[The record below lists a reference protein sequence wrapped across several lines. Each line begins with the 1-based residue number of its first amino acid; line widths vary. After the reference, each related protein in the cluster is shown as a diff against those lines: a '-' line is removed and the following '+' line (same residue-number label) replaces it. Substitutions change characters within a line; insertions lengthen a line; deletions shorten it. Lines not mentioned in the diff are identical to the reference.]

1 VRVARAVAWAG
12 WLALGSAAL
21 LALGCSVPG
30 ADSMFFSSAQ
40 LSDPAA
46 ADCERCHQEVY
57 REWRASGHS
66 RAWHG
71 EAFQRASA
79 QGRAEACTGCHAP
92 APVDESDP
100 VAMRSTHLD
109 EGVTCL
115 SCHLSTQPGVPP
127 LTMRGPAT
135 RTSPIEIHPI
145 VAEDPFYRSSE
156 LCGRCHELELS
167 QWREA
172 KAPEGEDKRTC
183 QQCHMPSVRR
193 KVESVHDEH
202 AYSAIFVAMGREQDL
217 RRHGFAV
224 PEDVADWLELAIER
238 RAGAARI
245 RVANRMPHALPTG
258 AFGRR
263 RIRVVASW
271 PGGSATRDVAG
282 GSADPLPAGATREIE
297 VALPRGAAPDDLH
310 VRLERWDRK
319 EATWAT
325 LLEDRP
331 ERG

>member
-1 VRVARAVAWAG
+1 MSRTAALGLAAVAA
-12 WLALGSAAL
+12 LAVS
-21 LALGCSVPG
+21 CSVPR
-30 ADSMFFSSAQ
+30 AESMFFSGAER
-40 LSDPAA
+40 PHPVAE
-46 ADCERCHQEVY
+46 DCERCHQEVY
-57 REWRASGHS
+57 REWLGSGHA
-66 RAWHG
+66 RAFRN
-71 EAFQRASA
+71 EAFQTASSQA
-79 QGRAEACTGCHAP
+79 RAEACIGCHAP
-92 APVDESDP
+92 ASVDATAPVE
-100 VAMRSTHLD
+100 VRTAHLD

-115 SCHLSTQPGVPP
+115 SCHLSTEPGAAP

-145 VAEDPFYRSSE
+145 IAEDPFYLSSD
-156 LCGRCHELELS
+156 LCGRCHELELD
-167 QWREA
+167 QWTA
-172 KAPEGEDKRTC
+172 ADWPEGEEKPTC
-183 QQCHMPSVRR
+183 QACHMPSVRR

>member
-1 VRVARAVAWAG
+1 MRVARAVAWAG

-202 AYSAIFVAMGREQDL
+202 AYSAVFVALGREQDL
-217 RRHGFAV
+217 RRHVFDV
-224 PEDVADWLELAIER
+224 PEDADEWIDLEVDGSGS
-238 RAGAARI
+238 RARVRI
-245 RVANRMPHALPTG
+245 TNRMPHTLPTG
-258 AFGRR
+258 AFGKR
-263 RIRVVASW
+263 RIRLALAW
-271 PGGSATRDVAG
+271 PGGSEAHVVAG
-282 GSADPLPAGATREIE
+282 GSEGPLAAGESIE
-297 VALPRGAAPDDLH
+297 VPVRLPTGVTLDDLR
-310 VRLERWDRK
+310 VRLERWDRTG
-319 EATWAT
+319 ERWAT
-325 LLEDRP
+325 LVAHP
-331 ERG
+331 PAG